1 MVFRSPEGRW
11 LSNGSACWPTD
22 GVVIRAE
29 DVRAIFAI
37 SRKQMEAVVIRE
49 GEVDEG
55 RGSKIVVSCVYPVE
69 RECTVFTDSDKV
81 RRQRGII
88 LSLLHK
94 RAPDSQLIAQMCA
107 HYGAPP
113 LERLKPVES
122 RDAEMRFF
130 LRPGSGGDWVAAFG
144 GLLAEA
150 IVAPEPVERAEEI
163 MERVRELARMRV
175 YEVQEGEDEKPGV
188 GVAAG

>member
-1 MVFRSPEGRW
+1 MKLNAIKRCCMEKGQFVVLRSPEGRW

-49 GEVDEG
+49 GEVDDERLTLGIAPHEEELEVRGHVWDDG
-55 RGSKIVVSCVYPVE
+55 RLYA
-69 RECTVFTDSDKV
+69 
-81 RRQRGII
+81 I
-88 LSLLHK
+88 LQGRSGAA
-94 RAPDSQLIAQMCA
+94 RLIDTAW
-107 HYGAPP
+107 
-113 LERLKPVES
+113 LKPVES